1 MIKHQKDGHVMEEKK
16 KPEGKKKTIWCN
28 KRQLDNLDKI
38 QDITEESVSLI
49 IRKGIRMYLNS
60 LQESK

>member
-1 MIKHQKDGHVMEEKK
+1 MTTQENNSRS

-28 KRQLDNLDKI
+28 KRQLDNLVKI

-60 LQESK
+60 LQEKR

>member
-1 MIKHQKDGHVMEEKK
+1 MKTQENNLKS

-28 KRQLDNLDKI
+28 KRQLDNLVKI
-38 QDITEESVSLI
+38 QDITEESISLI

-60 LQESK
+60 LKENK